1 MKGEDDLENFNVRV
15 FYDKLEDQN
24 LHMASQLARQK
35 EDLSQFYKT
44 ICDQNEELKKLLQ
57 SLDPAKLDELQ
68 QRMEARDKQRDGLQG
83 AGSDGP
89 NIVNANINM
98 GGKYKF
104 AGKT

>member
-1 MKGEDDLENFNVRV
+1 
-15 FYDKLEDQN
+15 
-24 LHMASQLARQK
+24 MASQLARQK

-98 GGKYKF
+98 GGLENTKYIKLTKIYHIF
-104 AGKT
+104 TLVKVP